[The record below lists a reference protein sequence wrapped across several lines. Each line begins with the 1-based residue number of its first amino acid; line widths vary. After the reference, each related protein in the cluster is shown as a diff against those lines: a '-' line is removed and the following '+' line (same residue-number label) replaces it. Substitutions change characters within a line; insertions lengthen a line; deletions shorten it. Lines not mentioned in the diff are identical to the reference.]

1 MNPEELAEIGI
12 AVRTIKGYGDT
23 AVAECAIALMWEAA
37 RGLARMDRSIRAGGW
52 PRDDGMELTG
62 KTLGLVGFG
71 GIAAEVARIA
81 SGGGMR
87 VLAWN
92 RTPRAHPGVAFVGI
106 EYLLAQS
113 DVVSL
118 HLLLTG
124 ETRGFLSPVR
134 IAAMKRGAIL
144 VNTARANAIVGEALR
159 DGRIGGLD
167 AREVRPEAPFP
178 GGGRADFL
186 LDGQT
191 WVEVKNVTLLEGRR
205 LLFPDTVSERATRHL
220 GELRAAVERGERA
233 VLLLHV
239 GREGGEEVS
248 AAAHIDPVWAETLAG
263 AMDAGLEVQAWRS
276 ALDAAGATLVE
287 RLPFTSPGR

>member
-1 MNPEELAEIGI
+1 MLDRRKRFLADVELPGGERVVAHLANTGRMTGCWEPGC
-12 AVRTIKGYGDT
+12 AVR
-23 AVAECAIALMWEAA
+23 VW
-37 RGLARMDRSIRAGGW
+37 RS
-52 PRDDGMELTG
+52 DDP
-62 KTLGLVGFG
+62 K
-71 GIAAEVARIA
+71 RK
-81 SGGGMR
+81 
-87 VLAWN
+87 LAWSVEQT
-92 RTPRAHPGVAFVGI
+92 RVGG
-106 EYLLAQS
+106 
-113 DVVSL
+113 
-118 HLLLTG
+118 HW
-124 ETRGFLSPVR
+124 
-134 IAAMKRGAIL
+134 IL

-248 AAAHIDPVWAETLAG
+248 AAAHIDPVWAETLTG